1 MAKKVSDMPDIGSPQ
16 ETDLL
21 YVARPPSYGKLMLST
36 LGNWLLQTFK
46 GFIQAGA
53 GAVARPLQDRL
64 RETISTKDFGAVGD
78 GVADDTAALLAFFTA
93 ASGKRCVIPPGTYN
107 ITSLLTLPALSNC
120 VIEGVPGQTVI
131 TGSFGYGLV
140 LLGAMNNVHFYGV
153 TFQSTYS
160 NAALS
165 SNTGVVYQA
174 STNYINSSFRCC
186 KFTAPAANT
195 QGLVLFNRTS
205 AAGSDA
211 CVIDGAWIEDN
222 EFVSLG
228 SIGCTIM
235 NRQTSADRYS
245 AAKRVYFNRNKGK
258 DLGLLNANSYGF
270 LVSLDGFGSTFTVDH
285 NEVDN
290 PNGIGIENTGWIN
303 GSLSH
308 NKFRNFGG
316 TGRRARAMSVAD
328 ASAVNP
334 ASGLTVVGN
343 VCEDAATT
351 GSYASFLNDSYFSG
365 NVWQQTGTGLGSER
379 GFTFLDS
386 NRNKVTGDRYV
397 SDQAYAIRFMS
408 TTGVCQ
414 GNVIRDAQFTTAGS
428 AANIAVVNCDGASTS
443 GNTVFGTLT
452 KGIGG
457 NNFTQTASAANNQ
470 VGYDAVGSGSLSLT
484 FATPGDLNY
493 IGTCPYRYTRQGRLC
508 TITFELDSTT
518 FTWTTAASS
527 LRLTGLPFTA
537 SASSTTSAY
546 GVLALFRGITKAN
559 YTQFM
564 VRAVGG
570 QTYLQFYAS
579 GQGQAPTSVVAS
591 DVPSGGTVALYGSI
605 TYEVAD

>member
-1 MAKKVSDMPDIGSPQ
+1 MTNLVATPGWDDVFQLETTTVAIGGPGGVANSQAQSLLNRTEWLRAQTVNIKDPQFAGGAK
-16 ETDLL
+16 
-21 YVARPPSYGKLMLST
+21 
-36 LGNWLLQTFK
+36 
-46 GFIQAGA
+46 
-53 GAVARPLQDRL
+53 
-64 RETISTKDFGAVGD
+64 GD
-78 GVADDTAALLAFFTA
+78 GVTDDTAALNAFFAA
-93 ASGKRCVIPPGTYN
+93 ASGHRCFIPPGTYK

-140 LLGAMNNVHFYGV
+140 LLGAMSNAHIYGV

-160 NAALS
+160 NATLSNNTAL
-165 SNTGVVYQA
+165 VYQG
-174 STNYINSSFRCC
+174 SSDWKNSSIRRC
-186 KFTAPAANT
+186 KFTGATANT
-195 QGLVLFNRTS
+195 QGLALFNRTN
-205 AAGSDA
+205 AGGSDT
-211 CVIDGAWIEDN
+211 CVIDGLWIEDN
-222 EFVSLG
+222 EFSSIG
-228 SIGCTIM
+228 SIACTIY
-235 NRQTSADRYS
+235 NRQTSADKYY

-270 LVSLDGFGSTFTVDH
+270 LLSLDGFGSTFSVEH

-316 TGRRARAMSVAD
+316 AGRRARAMSVAD
-328 ASAVNP
+328 ATSANP

-351 GSYASFLNDSYFSG
+351 GSYASFLNDSYFAG
-365 NVWQQTGTGLGSER
+365 NVWQQTGTGIGSER
-379 GFTFLDS
+379 AFSFLDS
-386 NRNKVTGDRYV
+386 NRNKATGDRYV
-397 SDQAYAIRFMS
+397 SDQAYAARFVS
-408 TTGVCQ
+408 TTGTCQ
-414 GNVIRDAQFTTAGS
+414 GNTVRDAQFSTAGS
-428 AANIAVVNCDGASTS
+428 AANTAVVNCDGASTS
-443 GNTVFGTLT
+443 GNTIFGTLT
-452 KGIGG
+452 KGTGG
-457 NNFTQTASAANNQ
+457 SNFTQTTSAANNQ

-493 IGTCPYRYTRQGRLC
+493 VGTCPYRYTRQGRLC
-508 TITFELDSTT
+508 TLTFELDSTT
-518 FTWTTAASS
+518 FTWATASGF

-546 GVLALFRGITKAN
+546 GVLALFRGITKAS

-570 QTYLQFYAS
+570 QTYLQLYAS
-579 GQGQAPTSVVAS
+579 GQGQAPASVVAS
-591 DVPSGGTVALYGSI
+591 DMPSGGTVALYGSI